1 MKVTTLI
8 PDPLVREV
16 RELAQGKTLTDS
28 LLIALTEWTST
39 KKSLLVAEKI
49 RKNPLSFSPDALTG
63 KMRRINRSR

>member
-16 RELAQGKTLTDS
+16 RELAKGKTLTDS
-28 LLIALTEWTST
+28 LLLALREWTST

-49 RKNPLSFSPDALTG
+49 RQKPLSFTPEAISGRL
-63 KMRRINRSR
+63 RQINRSR